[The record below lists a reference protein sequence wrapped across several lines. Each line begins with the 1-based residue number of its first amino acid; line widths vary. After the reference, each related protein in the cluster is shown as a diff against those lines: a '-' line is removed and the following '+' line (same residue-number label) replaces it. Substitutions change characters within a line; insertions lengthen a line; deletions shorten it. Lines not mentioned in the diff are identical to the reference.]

1 LGSSPAGPQK
11 RRCLVAL
18 SGSDS
23 SRPASS
29 SRSRR
34 GTPVHIAVDTP
45 AAPQLKPCDF
55 LCMFCSLRRLPAQAM
70 VTVRVRAGRATIWS
84 MQRTRGRFL
93 GEEEEEGGAGGAA
106 SGEADAEASSPTS
119 TVTVCVPHS
128 LRGTAPWFLT
138 KCRAVLVTN
147 PEAIR
152 SSRGASLLKGCL
164 PVSRSIRASRGTHAS
179 LVPAS
184 ACRGSGAAA
193 AIPAAAGSAGA
204 PIAEEAK
211 EGTGGREASAAAA
224 SIAATATGVVPSGV
238 GGRRGG
244 GTCFFC
250 LKTREQSKG
259 SRQEEP
265 AGERGE

>member
-1 LGSSPAGPQK
+1 
-11 RRCLVAL
+11 
-18 SGSDS
+18 
-23 SRPASS
+23 
-29 SRSRR
+29 
-34 GTPVHIAVDTP
+34 
-45 AAPQLKPCDF
+45 
-55 LCMFCSLRRLPAQAM
+55 M
-70 VTVRVRAGRATIWS
+70 
-84 MQRTRGRFL
+84 
-93 GEEEEEGGAGGAA
+93 
-106 SGEADAEASSPTS
+106 

-259 SRQEEP
+259 SRQEER

>member
-1 LGSSPAGPQK
+1 M
-11 RRCLVAL
+11 AL

-84 MQRTRGRFL
+84 MERTRGRLL
-93 GEEEEEGGAGGAA
+93 GEEEEEGGGGGGAGEEEDDGGEEGGEGGGGAGGAA

-244 GTCFFC
+244 GTCFFFFF
-250 LKTREQSKG
+250 EN
-259 SRQEEP
+259 
-265 AGERGE
+265 A